1 MEENL
6 MPLFRG
12 KIKVLPSILQYQAAP
27 ILGASSLVWD
37 HKNKMKKEM
46 A

>member
-1 MEENL
+1 MEANL

-12 KIKVLPSILQYQAAP
+12 KIKVLPSAMQNQEAP

-37 HKNKMKKEM
+37 YLDKKKVELV
-46 A
+46 